1 MDEMF
6 AADDWPDIKKITHL
20 VEDDTEEE
28 EDNVEDLVDN
38 HLVMWHIRDIWS
50 HEYKLTKLKSSK
62 YTVNI
67 NQFNIQSN
75 TQSKKDIFF
84 KASVILIYI
93 FYSIA

>member
-1 MDEMF
+1 MDKMF
-6 AADDWPDIKKITHL
+6 AADNWPDIKKITHL

-50 HEYKLTKLKSSK
+50 HQYELTKLSK

-67 NQFNIQSN
+67 DLI
-75 TQSKKDIFF
+75 SKVIVSPKGFFF
-84 KASVILIYI
+84 KALVILIYI
-93 FYSIA
+93 FYLIA